1 MRDGSKY
8 WKSYNEETLQNAI
21 EAVNNGMSEAKAAEK
36 NMIPLQ
42 TLQYRL
48 GEKFKKPT
56 HGPNPIMTSDE
67 ENLLVK
73 WTLECHQKGFP
84 RRRQDVQ
91 ATIKYGIKPS

>member
-1 MRDGSKY
+1 
-8 WKSYNEETLQNAI
+8 
-21 EAVNNGMSEAKAAEK
+21 
-36 NMIPLQ
+36 
-42 TLQYRL
+42 
-48 GEKFKKPT
+48 
-56 HGPNPIMTSDE
+56 MTSDE